1 MFAELI
7 LPIIIL
13 IVMAVLGGLAPLV
26 QPKTILFG
34 VRIPQKLLK
43 NRATSQF
50 KRKFIKA
57 YLSIDLVWLI
67 VSGFIIFKAGSE
79 LYIYT
84 ILVQILIMFG
94 SYAFWNKKV
103 KIWKGKKL
111 QQQPGLASQNT
122 ARVIDTQFRKEK
134 LTINNL
140 WYILPGALV
149 VFQLAVNLYY
159 YLTVSEKLAHPE
171 QIISLII
178 STIFIF
184 VIMLWQNHVIRN
196 AKQQVSARNPQKS
209 RQQNILFRRRWSKFL
224 FIILTLLIGGNL
236 LMNLSYL
243 DIIGLDAEI
252 SENVYMIVPLL
263 ALIGSVILTIVTG
276 QSGSRIDL
284 DKNEDESEYDDV
296 DDSSHWKLGIFY
308 YNPADPS
315 FFVEKRI
322 GVGWTLNFA
331 NPKSYIFILVIIAIV
346 IISSVV

>member
-13 IVMAVLGGLAPLV
+13 IVMAALGVLAPLV
-26 QPKTILFG
+26 QPENILFG

-43 NRATSQF
+43 IRAPSQF

-57 YLSIDLVWLI
+57 YFSIDLVWLI
-67 VSGFIIFKAGSE
+67 ASGFIIFKAGSE

-94 SYAFWNKKV
+94 IYAFWNKKV

-122 ARVIDTQFRKEK
+122 ARVIDTQFRKGK

-140 WYILPGALV
+140 WYILPGALI

-159 YLTVSEKLAHPE
+159 YLTVSEKVARPE

-224 FIILTLLIGGNL
+224 FIILTLLISGNL
-236 LMNLSYL
+236 LLNLSYL

-284 DKNEDESEYDDV
+284 DNSEDESEYDDV
-296 DDSSHWKLGIFY
+296 DDDSHWKLGIFY
-308 YNPADPS
+308 YNPADQS

-346 IISSVV
+346 IILSVV

>member
-1 MFAELI
+1 MFSELI

-26 QPKTILFG
+26 QPKNLLFG

-43 NRATSQF
+43 TAVPSHF
-50 KRKFIKA
+50 KRKFIKT

-67 VSGFIIFKAGSE
+67 IGIFIIFKFGSGP
-79 LYIYT
+79 YIYT

-94 SYAFWNKKV
+94 NYAFWNKKV
-103 KIWKGKKL
+103 KNWKEEKL

-122 ARVIDTQFRKEK
+122 ARVVDTQFRKEK
-134 LTINNL
+134 LTIHNF
-140 WYILPGALV
+140 WYFIPGVLLF
-149 VFQLAVNLYY
+149 FQLAINLYY
-159 YLTVSEKLAHPE
+159 YLTVSEQMVRKE
-171 QIISLII
+171 QIVSLII
-178 STIFIF
+178 SSIFIF
-184 VIMLWQNHVIRN
+184 VIMLWQHYVIRN

-224 FIILTLLIGGNL
+224 FIILTLLIIGNL
-236 LMNLSYL
+236 VMNLSYL
-243 DIIGLDAEI
+243 DIIDLDAQI

-263 ALIGSVILTIVTG
+263 ALIGSVILAIVTG

-284 DKNEDESEYDDV
+284 NKNEEESEYDDV
-296 DDSSHWKLGIFY
+296 DDDSHWKLGIFY

-315 FFVEKRI
+315 FLVEKRI

-331 NPKSYIFILVIIAIV
+331 NPKSYIFIIAIIAIL
-346 IISSVV
+346 IITSTV